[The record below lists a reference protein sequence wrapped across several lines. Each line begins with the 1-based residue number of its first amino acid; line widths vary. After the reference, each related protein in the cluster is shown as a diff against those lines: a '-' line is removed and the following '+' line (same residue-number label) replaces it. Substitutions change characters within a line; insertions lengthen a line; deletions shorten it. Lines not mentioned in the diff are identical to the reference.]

1 LRTAAILLAAGQS
14 SRFGAQNKLLAD
26 LHGRALVTHSAQ
38 TIKQLR
44 LDHYFAITTDVK
56 VSACLDGY
64 DIITVPD
71 TPRTMA
77 QNIAA
82 GVAAARDVGAEC
94 LLIALGDMPSVPLSH
109 YYEVLAK
116 CSPLCPSASSNGKT
130 RMPPACFPTHYF
142 DRLSALD
149 AEYGASDIIKNLPK
163 ASIITAPDGTLRD
176 IDYTKDLEAM
186 HGGGLQH
193 LK

>member
-1 LRTAAILLAAGQS
+1 LRAAGILLAAGQS
-14 SRFGAQNKLLAD
+14 NRFGAQNKLLAD
-26 LHGRALVTHSAQ
+26 LHGRVLVSHSAQ
-38 TIKQLR
+38 TIKRLR
-44 LDHYFAITTDVK
+44 LDHYFAITTDAK

-64 DIITVPD
+64 DIITVTD

-109 YYEVLAK
+109 YDAVMANCSQFLA
-116 CSPLCPSASSNGKT
+116 SASSNGKT
-130 RMPPACFPTHYF
+130 RMPPACFPACYF
-142 DRLSALD
+142 DRLSVLEG
-149 AEYGASDIIKNLPK
+149 EYGASDIIKNLPEI
-163 ASIITAPDGTLRD
+163 SIITAPDGTLRD